1 MSYHIDNGLEYEI
14 DDNNTNATL
23 LGFANNSLAINNI
36 PNMEIPDFVRGV
48 PVTSIAANAFEKVDE
63 LESVTIP
70 STLTQIGT
78 CAFLG
83 CQHLTKVRMSTPLA
97 KKDALRIQPSA
108 FAYCFSLDEVDIFCM
123 LELEAR
129 AFFACDK
136 LTKISGTITY
146 LEESVFRDCNRIYML
161 NLQHNATVKF
171 DAFYGSTIEN
181 IRCLGDVIFSENDI
195 RELISNNTTLYCYS
209 DSKTAELAY
218 CGVAISCKSRT

>member
-70 STLTQIGT
+70 STLNEIGT

-83 CQHLTKVRMSTPLA
+83 CQHLEKITMSCPKA
-97 KKDALRIQPSA
+97 KKDALKICSSA
-108 FAYCFSLDEVDIFCM
+108 FAYCFSLNEADIFC
-123 LELEAR
+123 ELEIESR
-129 AFFACDK
+129 AFYGCDK
-136 LTKISGTITY
+136 LRNIFGLIKKVEASA
-146 LEESVFRDCNRIYML
+146 FRDCNRIYML
-161 NLQHNATVKF
+161 NFSFDATVNF
-171 DAFYGSTIEN
+171 DAFYNSKIEN
-181 IRCLGDVIFSENDI
+181 IRCLGDVVFSPNDI
-195 RELISNNTTLYCYS
+195 KTLIDEKRKASN
-209 DSKTAELAY
+209 
-218 CGVAISCKSRT
+218 SRKEQICQ